1 MKKKLENEP
10 KTNSDSQR
18 VLAPAYHRHVASID
32 PAVQARLI
40 RDLEPVVAVEYAR
53 HLAVQRIWY
62 PHEYVPWS
70 EGRTFA
76 GPLNGDAWEAKDS
89 KLSGIAQDSLVLNL
103 MTEDNL
109 PSYHTEIAIAMG
121 RDGAWGN
128 WIERWTAEEA
138 RHAIVIRDYLMATRG
153 VDPYELE
160 DLRMAHMQLGYQTP
174 YDTDMLHTVA
184 YVSFQELATRIS
196 HRNTGRI
203 SNDPIAE
210 TLLQRVSLDEN
221 LHMIFYRNL
230 LGSAIDLEP
239 NAAMR
244 AITDVVSNF
253 AMPGVGMPGFG
264 RKAVQIA
271 LAGIYDMKQH
281 LDEVVAPVLRA
292 WNVFEREDLS
302 GDGALA
308 REELKIFLE
317 AAEVDANRFIEKRE
331 LYFERLIA
339 RGQEPIRLT

>member
-1 MKKKLENEP
+1 
-10 KTNSDSQR
+10 
-18 VLAPAYHRHVASID
+18 VASID
-32 PAVQARLI
+32 PAIQIRLI
-40 RDLEPVVAVEYAR
+40 RDLEPTVAVELDR
-53 HLAVQRIWY
+53 HLSVQKNWY

-89 KLSGIAQDSLVLNL
+89 RLSVIAQDSLVLNL

-109 PSYHTEIAIAMG
+109 PSYHSEIAIAMG

-128 WIERWTAEEA
+128 WLERWTAEEA

-174 YDTDMLHTVA
+174 YDSDMLHTVA

-196 HRNTGRI
+196 HRNTGKI

-230 LGSAIDLEP
+230 LGKAIDLEP
-239 NAAMR
+239 DAAMR
-244 AITDVVSNF
+244 AITDVVTNF

-271 LAGIYDMKQH
+271 LAGIYDQKQH
-281 LDEVVAPVLRA
+281 IDEVVAPVLRA
-292 WNVFEREDLS
+292 WNIFEREDLS
-302 GDGALA
+302 GEGNAARDELA
-308 REELKIFLE
+308 AYISKAE
-317 AAEVDANRFIEKRE
+317 ADASRFIEKRDAH
-331 LYFERLIA
+331 FEKLVA
-339 RGQEPIRLT
+339 RGQEPIRLS

>member
-1 MKKKLENEP
+1 M
-10 KTNSDSQR
+10 
-18 VLAPAYHRHVASID
+18 ASID
-32 PAVQARLI
+32 PAIQTRLI
-40 RDLEPVVAVEYAR
+40 RDLEPVVAVELDR
-53 HLAVQRIWY
+53 HLSVQKNWY

-89 KLSGIAQDSLVLNL
+89 RLSGIAQDSLVLNL

-109 PSYHTEIAIAMG
+109 PSYHTEIAISMG

-128 WIERWTAEEA
+128 WVERWTAEEA
-138 RHAIVIRDYLMATRG
+138 RHSIVIRDYLMATRG

-160 DLRMAHMQLGYQTP
+160 DLRMAHMALGYQTP
-174 YDTDMLHTVA
+174 YDNDMLHTVA

-196 HRNTGRI
+196 HRNTGKI

-210 TLLQRVSLDEN
+210 ALLQRVSLDEN

-230 LGSAIDLEP
+230 LSRAIDLEP

-244 AITDVVSNF
+244 AIADVVSNF

-281 LDEVVAPVLRA
+281 LDDVVAPVLRA
-292 WNVFEREDLS
+292 WNIFEREDLS
-302 GDGALA
+302 GDGAVA
-308 REELKIFLE
+308 REELSVFLVKAGE
-317 AAEVDANRFIEKRE
+317 DASRFIEKRE
-331 LYFERLIA
+331 VYFDRLIA
-339 RGQEPIRLT
+339 RGQEPIRLI

>member
-1 MKKKLENEP
+1 M
-10 KTNSDSQR
+10 
-18 VLAPAYHRHVASID
+18 ASID
-32 PAVQARLI
+32 PAIQARLI
-40 RDLEPVVAVEYAR
+40 QDLEPTVAVELAR
-53 HLAVQRIWY
+53 HLSVQKNWY

-89 KLSGIAQDSLVLNL
+89 RLSVIAQDSLVLNL

-109 PSYHTEIAIAMG
+109 PSYHSEIAIAMG

-128 WIERWTAEEA
+128 WLERWTAEEA

-153 VDPYELE
+153 VDPYQLE

-196 HRNTGRI
+196 HRNTGKI

-230 LGSAIDLEP
+230 LGKAIDLEP

-244 AITDVVSNF
+244 AITDVVTNF

-271 LAGIYDMKQH
+271 LAGIYDQKQH
-281 LDEVVAPVLRA
+281 IDEVVAPVLRA
-292 WNVFEREDLS
+292 WKVFERGDLT
-302 GDGALA
+302 GDGNTARDELA
-308 REELKIFLE
+308 AFITRAE
-317 AAEVDANRFIEKRE
+317 ADASRFIEKRDAHFDK
-331 LYFERLIA
+331 LVA

>member
-1 MKKKLENEP
+1 M
-10 KTNSDSQR
+10 
-18 VLAPAYHRHVASID
+18 SID
-32 PAVQARLI
+32 PIIQSRLI
-40 RDLEPVVAVEYAR
+40 VDLEPAVAVELER
-53 HLAVQRIWY
+53 HLSVQKNWY

-89 KLSGIAQDSLVLNL
+89 KLTSIAQDSLVLNL

-128 WIERWTAEEA
+128 WIERWTAEEN
-138 RHAIVIRDYLMATRG
+138 RHGIVMRDYLMATRG

-160 DLRMAHMQLGYQTP
+160 DLRMAHMSLGYQA
-174 YDTDMLHTVA
+174 M
-184 YVSFQELATRIS
+184 
-196 HRNTGRI
+196 
-203 SNDPIAE
+203 
-210 TLLQRVSLDEN
+210 LQRSALDEN

-230 LGSAIDLEP
+230 LGKAIDLEP

-244 AITDVVSNF
+244 AITDVVTNF

-271 LAGIYDMKQH
+271 LAGIYDLQQH
-281 LDEVVAPVLRA
+281 LDEVIAPVLRA
-292 WNVFEREDLS
+292 WNIFDREDFT
-302 GDGALA
+302 GDGQAA
-308 REELKIFLE
+308 RNELSEFLTSAGPD
-317 AAEVDANRFIEKRE
+317 AARFSEKRE
-331 LYFERLIA
+331 HHFERLIA

>member
-1 MKKKLENEP
+1 M
-10 KTNSDSQR
+10 
-18 VLAPAYHRHVASID
+18 ASID
-32 PAVQARLI
+32 PAVQLRLI
-40 RDLEPVVAVEYAR
+40 RDLEPVVAEELAR
-53 HLAVQRIWY
+53 HLSVQKNWY
-62 PHEYVPWS
+62 PHDYVPWS

-89 KLSGIAQDSLVLNL
+89 RLSAIAQDSLILNL

-128 WIERWTAEEA
+128 WIERWTAEEG
-138 RHAIVIRDYLMATRG
+138 RHSIAIRDYLMATRG

-160 DLRMAHMQLGYQTP
+160 DLRMAHMELGYTTP
-174 YDTDMLHTVA
+174 YDTDMLHTVS

-196 HRNTGRI
+196 HRNTGKI

-210 TLLQRVSLDEN
+210 ALLQRVSMDEN

-230 LGSAIDLEP
+230 LGKAMDLEP

-244 AITDVVSNF
+244 AISDVVVNF

-271 LAGIYDMKQH
+271 LAGIYDMQQH
-281 LDEVVAPVLRA
+281 IDEVIAPVLRA
-292 WNVFEREDLS
+292 LNIENRTDLS
-302 GDGALA
+302 GDGEVA
-308 REELKIFLE
+308 RDEMNLFLKGASEE
-317 AAEVDANRFIEKRE
+317 AARFVDKRE
-331 LYFERLIA
+331 VYFERQIA
-339 RGQEPIRLT
+339 RGQEPIRLTK

>member
-1 MKKKLENEP
+1 M
-10 KTNSDSQR
+10 
-18 VLAPAYHRHVASID
+18 ASID
-32 PAVQARLI
+32 PAIQTRLI
-40 RDLEPVVAVEYAR
+40 RDLEPTVAVELER
-53 HLAVQRIWY
+53 HLSVQKNWY

-70 EGRTFA
+70 EGRTYA

-89 KLSGIAQDSLVLNL
+89 RLSVIAQDSLVLNL

-109 PSYHTEIAIAMG
+109 PSYHSEIAIAMG

-128 WIERWTAEEA
+128 WLERWTAEEA

-174 YDTDMLHTVA
+174 YDSDMLHTVA

-196 HRNTGRI
+196 HRNTGKI

-230 LGSAIDLEP
+230 LGKAIDLEP

-244 AITDVVSNF
+244 AITDVVTNF

-271 LAGIYDMKQH
+271 LAGIYDQKQH
-281 LDEVVAPVLRA
+281 IDEVVAPVLRA
-292 WNVFEREDLS
+292 WNIFEREDLS
-302 GDGALA
+302 GEGNAARDELALFISKA
-308 REELKIFLE
+308 E
-317 AAEVDANRFIEKRE
+317 ADASRFIEKRDAHFDK
-331 LYFERLIA
+331 LVA
-339 RGQEPIRLT
+339 RGQEPIRLR